1 MYTYGNNLPVSCMA
15 IPSLIAKL
23 CITLEYSA
31 LLWGDSKDI
40 LSILSILQNEQYST
54 EIRNDIL
61 KLGT

>member
-1 MYTYGNNLPVSCMA
+1 MA